1 MSLTTP
7 DVRHRPNSLRAVSN
21 STVSALTVEEIG
33 RILGVVTPRPA
44 GLAEPGL
51 IVLAEPAE
59 PQRAPDLGPVVL
71 ERAPGPLVASQLDRV
86 DPDLAGD
93 VTDRSRRQF
102 PDVAGEP
109 AFHLE
114 VLQQQHAR
122 ASSDRAC
129 RRPARARPARPTS
142 TRRPGPPAPT
152 PGAGPSSQRA
162 RRPGRGQISAARVS
176 LHVPSTAM

>member
-7 DVRHRPNSLRAVSN
+7 DVRHRPNSLRTMSN
-21 STVSALTVEEIG
+21 STVSELTVEEIG

-86 DPDLAGD
+86 DPDLTGD
-93 VTDRSRRQF
+93 VTDRRRRQF
-102 PDVAGEP
+102 PTWRGNRP
-109 AFHLE
+109 SISKYF
-114 VLQQQHAR
+114 
-122 ASSDRAC
+122 SS
-129 RRPARARPARPTS
+129 S
-142 TRRPGPPAPT
+142 T
-152 PGAGPSSQRA
+152 
-162 RRPGRGQISAARVS
+162 
-176 LHVPSTAM
+176 